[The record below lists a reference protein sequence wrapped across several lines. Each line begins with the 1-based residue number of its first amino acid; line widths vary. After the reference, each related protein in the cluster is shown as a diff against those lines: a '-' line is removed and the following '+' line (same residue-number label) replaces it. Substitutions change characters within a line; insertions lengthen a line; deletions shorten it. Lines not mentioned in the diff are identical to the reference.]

1 MMNWQRRAASAW
13 QNVRVRLRAAEER
26 VRSQCGEA
34 ERAERRVERA
44 VQEPLQDGRAI
55 MLQVRY
61 RK

>member
-1 MMNWQRRAASAW
+1 MMNWQRSAALARR
-13 QNVRVRLRAAEER
+13 NVRVRLRAAEER

-44 VQEPLQDGRAI
+44 VQELLQNGRAI